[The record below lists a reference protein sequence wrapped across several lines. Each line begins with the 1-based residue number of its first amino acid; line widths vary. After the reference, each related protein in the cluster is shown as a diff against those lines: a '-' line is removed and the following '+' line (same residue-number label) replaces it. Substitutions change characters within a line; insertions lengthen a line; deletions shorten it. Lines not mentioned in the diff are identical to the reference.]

1 MLLDE
6 ARVAITPG
14 EAFDAPGF
22 FRLSYATS
30 MADLERGTA
39 KILEFMRALEGRGAA
54 ARA

>member
-1 MLLDE
+1 MLDE

-14 EAFDAPGF
+14 EAFDSPGF

-30 MADLERGTA
+30 MTDLQRGTA
-39 KILEFMRALEGRGAA
+39 KILEFMRALESRGAP